1 MDDGSVN
8 PQYITVGIVF
18 IILWYFFFSIMLCL
32 ELSHT
37 LFRIAACFIKEEE
50 EEECTGRIETVECEI
65 ENVIDAKTK
74 EDSEDGGKNGTSEV
88 NHFEIVVFPKAND
101 EEQNEATDKTE
112 TVQSDSDMSMET
124 ALGGPPGRIE
134 LVS

>member
-18 IILWYFFFSIMLCL
+18 IILWYFFFSIRM
-32 ELSHT
+32 T
-37 LFRIAACFIKEEE
+37 LADGRRIWPADAVF
-50 EEECTGRIETVECEI
+50 GA
-65 ENVIDAKTK
+65 NVIDAKTK

-112 TVQSDSDMSMET
+112 TVQSDSDESMET